1 MCNPYEE
8 KINELQ
14 ANVRCLREY
23 RDACM
28 IALTE
33 TWLNGKDCDTELSL
47 DGFGAP
53 LRLDRD
59 PSVTGKSQGGGV
71 CLYVNN
77 RWAKTVMVREEM
89 CTADIELLTV
99 SIRPF
104 YLPREFQQLF
114 ISVVY
119 IHPKSDVQKATDI
132 ISQVVQRYQLRSPD
146 APHFIMGDFNKCSLE
161 GVLNF
166 QQYIDCPT
174 RHQKTLDLCYGSI
187 PDAYRSFSRPPIGC
201 ADHNAV
207 SLQPC
212 YKPVLQRARPV
223 IRSFQRWTDD
233 NILQLQD
240 CFDRTEWDIFKTS
253 CVDNDEL
260 ADVVS
265 SYIHFCEESVI
276 PRTNVRIYSNNK
288 PWVTKSLKYVLN
300 EKKRVFLS
308 RYRFGKEAG

>member
-1 MCNPYEE
+1 M
-8 KINELQ
+8 NELQ

-28 IALTE
+28 TALTE

-77 RWAKTVMVREEM
+77 RWAKTVIVREEM

-114 ISVVY
+114 VSVVY

-132 ISQVVQRYQLRSPD
+132 ISQVVQQYQLRSPD

-174 RHQKTLDLCYGSI
+174 HHQKTLDLCYGSI
-187 PDAYRSFSRPPIGC
+187 PNAYRSFSRPPIGC

-212 YKPVLQRARPV
+212 YKPVLQRTRPV
-223 IRSFQRWTDD
+223 IR
-233 NILQLQD
+233 
-240 CFDRTEWDIFKTS
+240 
-253 CVDNDEL
+253 
-260 ADVVS
+260 
-265 SYIHFCEESVI
+265 
-276 PRTNVRIYSNNK
+276 
-288 PWVTKSLKYVLN
+288 
-300 EKKRVFLS
+300 
-308 RYRFGKEAG
+308 